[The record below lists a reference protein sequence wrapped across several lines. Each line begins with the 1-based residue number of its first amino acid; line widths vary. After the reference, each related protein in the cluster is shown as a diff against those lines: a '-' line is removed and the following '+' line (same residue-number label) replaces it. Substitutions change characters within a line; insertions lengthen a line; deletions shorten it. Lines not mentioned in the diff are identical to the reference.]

1 MNTNICQVKFGN
13 ILILV
18 RLIALFVIKK
28 TLKPQLLSFLQK
40 GKKITKQNK
49 TKKKQKGKRKKT
61 LKTLKYFFPLLSLLN
76 HAPVFDS
83 IC

>member
-28 TLKPQLLSFLQK
+28 TLKPQLFPFLQK
-40 GKKITKQNK
+40 ERQNKTKQNK
-49 TKKKQKGKRKKT
+49 TKKKQKEKRKK
-61 LKTLKYFFPLLSLLN
+61 L
-76 HAPVFDS
+76 
-83 IC
+83 

>member
-18 RLIALFVIKK
+18 RLIAVFVIKK
-28 TLKPQLLSFLQK
+28 TLKPQLLPFLQK
-40 GKKITKQNK
+40 EKKITKQNK
-49 TKKKQKGKRKKT
+49 TRKKQKEKRKKT
-61 LKTLKYFFPLLSLLN
+61 LKTLKYFFSLLSLLN

>member
-28 TLKPQLLSFLQK
+28 TVKPQLLPFLQK
-40 GKKITKQNK
+40 EKNKTNK
-49 TKKKQKGKRKKT
+49 TKQKRNKKKKEKK
-61 LKTLKYFFPLLSLLN
+61 L
-76 HAPVFDS
+76 
-83 IC
+83 